1 MHTLYCIGNPTLKH
15 KLNRHSVGL
24 MLGHYL
30 IEKLELKIKK
40 FKNFQLSNKFS
51 IDGEYFQIAISET
64 YMNES
69 GKGALS
75 LKSSNKFDLEELI
88 VLYDELDLELGFV
101 KLKQGGGNAGHNG
114 LKSISQNI
122 GTNYWKF
129 RIGIDHPGD
138 KNKVT
143 KHVLG
148 NFKQKELKII
158 YGIFEIIY
166 LNFSQIF
173 LNKHLSNLG
182 I

>member
-24 MLGHYL
+24 MLGYYL
-30 IEKLELKIKK
+30 IEKLKLKTKK
-40 FKNFQLSNKFS
+40 FKHYRLSNQFS
-51 IDGEYFQIAISET
+51 IDGEKFQIAISET
-64 YMNES
+64 YMNDS
-69 GKGALS
+69 GNGTLS
-75 LKSSNKFDLEELI
+75 LKTINNFDLNALI
-88 VLYDELDLELGFV
+88 VLYDELDLELGYV

-122 GTNYWKF
+122 GTNYWKL

-138 KNKVT
+138 RNQVT
-143 KHVLG
+143 RHVLG

-158 YGIFEIIY
+158 YKIFEIIY

-173 LNKHLSNLG
+173 LDKHLSNLG